1 LRKKSY
7 AEPICA
13 SCTFNIAHQTLNLSL
28 EQVNLSKEKKE
39 EMKFN
44 AKKEIL
50 KILGEDFSEYSYPFR
65 ISAKIYDSIKKIT
78 GIEDPYKKI
87 KDLSNKTILSLENFF
102 WKEINKGKSF
112 KEKLYS
118 AILSSITGNI
128 IDFGTAGHE
137 FNLEVEYIK
146 QKFNQIK
153 SQGLKIDHLE
163 FLIEK
168 LKKQKRVCY
177 VLDNAGEIVLDKLV
191 MRLLK
196 ENSIKSIAILKE
208 GPMSNDATLE
218 DAKIVNLEDYTEN
231 ILSTGSNSYG
241 IDPETINP
249 KILQWIINEPL
260 IIAKGQANLETF
272 TSLFDEIKLNDVF
285 LILRVKCDVV
295 AHLIG
300 DVNKGDNVLKYLH

>member
-1 LRKKSY
+1 MRKKTY
-7 AEPICA
+7 IEPVCA

-28 EQVNLSKEKKE
+28 EQVNVSKEKKE

-44 AKKEIL
+44 AIKEIL

-65 ISAKIYDSIKKIT
+65 ISAKIYDSIKKIS

-87 KDLSNKTILSLENFF
+87 KDLSNNSILDLENFF

-112 KEKLYS
+112 KEKLYT
-118 AILSSITGNI
+118 AILASITGNI
-128 IDFGTAGHE
+128 IDFGIAGHE
-137 FNLEVEYIK
+137 FNLETDYIK

-218 DAKIVNLEDYTEN
+218 DAKIVNLKDYTEN

>member
-1 LRKKSY
+1 MPKKSY
-7 AEPICA
+7 VEPMCA
-13 SCTFNIAHQTLNLSL
+13 SCTFDIAYQTLNLSL

-44 AKKEIL
+44 AIKEIF
-50 KILGEDFSEYSYPFR
+50 KILSEDFSEYSYPFR
-65 ISAKIYDSIKKIT
+65 FSAKIYESIRKIT
-78 GIEDPYKKI
+78 GIEDPYKNI
-87 KDLSNKTILSLENFF
+87 KDLSNKTILKLEDFF

-112 KEKLYS
+112 KKKLYI
-118 AILSSITGNI
+118 AILASITGNI

-137 FNLEVEYIK
+137 INLNVDYIK

-196 ENSIKSIAILKE
+196 EHSIKSIATLKE